1 MVVFRRSSSGDD
13 SLSLRDFADDFF
25 SQPPSD
31 ESLFRRS
38 SHRLS
43 GRGSDHSLFSIED
56 LQPSRRSSINNRSL
70 SSRRGGKSTR
80 QEFNNSSGSVR
91 STPNSHRLS
100 RRGSTGQ
107 FSDIAASKHGSS
119 EDLSASL
126 RRFSA
131 LLRKSAIEAAKRDSW
146 QHNNEEHS
154 KSDGFG
160 FSDMPPPPFRVS
172 SNNVSSN
179 NISSIYRTSRNR
191 SKLTNND
198 DDDDDGQQHGKSDQ
212 SLKSSS
218 HRPTINRRWSAGDSN
233 NPYVVNERQRPVRRG
248 SSCSIGSTKSNIH
261 RRWSVG
267 GSNNPHVVNERQRP
281 VRRSSSC
288 SIKGPR
294 RPSNSTEKIDETYEE
309 AAAAHTT
316 QTTDNNNMTKRYPST
331 SYVEKYLHHYLSALR
346 LPTGFLTSIIKAYK
360 SIDSR
365 LWLMENTSSMKIL
378 DSHRAK
384 TDSKLKYIKNEGG
397 HSRWTELSQ
406 TVDFHIKMSARC
418 FIPTKF
424 WLVNDPG
431 SSVGP
436 KRFAVAWG
444 AHDDVKT
451 ERAIALDMMSNR
463 ITLDTDHNHLSHQLR
478 KIERRVKEE
487 APRLMAT
494 NKVVTIVLCTQG
506 RQTDED
512 GNEGSAVLEDFVD
525 SLEALSKLPVKIVVR
540 LCANDEK
547 ATELCNKIDDKL
559 NSVVVF
565 DYWGEAVSRLC
576 AVLFMD

>member
-1 MVVFRRSSSGDD
+1 MDVFFRRSSSGD

-31 ESLFRRS
+31 ESLFQRRS

-43 GRGSDHSLFSIED
+43 SRGSDHALFSIED
-56 LQPSRRSSINNRSL
+56 LQPTRRSSSNNARPTL
-70 SSRRGGKSTR
+70 SRRGKSTTGLH
-80 QEFNNSSGSVR
+80 EFNNSSSGR
-91 STPNSHRLS
+91 STPNNHLS
-100 RRGSTGQ
+100 KRGSTGHL
-107 FSDIAASKHGSS
+107 SDLPSSKHGSS

-126 RRFSA
+126 SRFSA
-131 LLRKSAIEAAKRDSW
+131 LLRKSAIEAAVRDS
-146 QHNNEEHS
+146 QKHTNDEHS
-154 KSDGFG
+154 KRSNGFA
-160 FSDMPPPPFRVS
+160 DLPPPPFRVS
-172 SNNVSSN
+172 PNNVNSN
-179 NISSIYRTSRNR
+179 NISSIYRPSRNDR
-191 SKLTNND
+191 SKLAND
-198 DDDDDGQQHGKSDQ
+198 DEEDDGQQHGKSDQ

-218 HRPTINRRWSAGDSN
+218 YRPKIHRRWSVESN
-233 NPYVVNERQRPVRRG
+233 NPYVANERQQRPVRRG
-248 SSCSIGSTKSNIH
+248 STCSIGSTKSNFKGPGRH
-261 RRWSVG
+261 
-267 GSNNPHVVNERQRP
+267 P
-281 VRRSSSC
+281 SSS
-288 SIKGPR
+288 
-294 RPSNSTEKIDETYEE
+294 TENMNTKTNKE
-309 AAAAHTT
+309 ATAAAHTP
-316 QTTDNNNMTKRYPST
+316 QTTEDNNNMTKRYPST
-331 SYVEKYLHHYLSALR
+331 SYVQKYLQHYLTALR
-346 LPTGFLTSIIKAYK
+346 LPIGFLPSIITSYK

-384 TDSKLKYIKNEGG
+384 TDTKLKYIEKEGG

-431 SSVGP
+431 SAVGP

-451 ERAIALDMMSNR
+451 ERTLALDMMNNK
-463 ITLDTDHNHLSHQLR
+463 ITLDTNQNHMSQQLR

-512 GNEGSAVLEDFVD
+512 GNEGSDVMEDFID

-547 ATELCNKIDDKL
+547 ASELCNKIDDKL
-559 NSVVVF
+559 NNTVVVF
-565 DYWGEAVSRLC
+565 DYWGEAVSL
-576 AVLFMD
+576 LFEFEFSPLP

>member
-56 LQPSRRSSINNRSL
+56 LQPSRRSSSNNRSL

-131 LLRKSAIEAAKRDSW
+131 LLRKSAIEAAKRDSR
-146 QHNNEEHS
+146 QHKNEEHS
-154 KSDGFG
+154 KSDGGG
-160 FSDMPPPPFRVS
+160 FSDMPQPPFRVS
-172 SNNVSSN
+172 PNNVSSN
-179 NISSIYRTSRNR
+179 NISSIYRASRNR
-191 SKLTNND
+191 SKLTNN
-198 DDDDDGQQHGKSDQ
+198 DDDDGQQHGKSDQ

-248 SSCSIGSTKSNIH
+248 SSCSIGSTKSN
-261 RRWSVG
+261 S
-267 GSNNPHVVNERQRP
+267 
-281 VRRSSSC
+281 
-288 SIKGPR
+288 KGPR
-294 RPSNSTEKIDETYEE
+294 RPSNSTEKIDETYKE
-309 AAAAHTT
+309 ATAAHTT
-316 QTTDNNNMTKRYPST
+316 QTTGNNNNMTKRYPST

-384 TDSKLKYIKNEGG
+384 TDSKLKYIKKEGG

-576 AVLFMD
+576 AVSFYGLTILP